1 MMKKIIIIL
10 LLEYSIAFGQGIS
23 IGYDLLG
30 KHKATNIKFDDYYLD
45 DLISDV
51 NVGISFRLTTVPDL
65 TKTTNFGAGIEY
77 HSDRS
82 SYDFDGN
89 FSFSS
94 FWFTV
99 YQTLDQ
105 HLYGFAQLGY
115 GTFNADETY
124 QGEDAAV
131 LIGGM
136 YHGIGLGYELSYK
149 LNIEGVYC
157 TNKGRYHN
165 HNNIIGLGT
174 STYDVRY
181 ERLNISFLAKF

>member
-1 MMKKIIIIL
+1 MKKIIIIL

-23 IGYDLLG
+23 IGYNLLG

-65 TKTTNFGAGIEY
+65 TKTTNFGAGVEY
-77 HSDRS
+77 DSDRS

-149 LNIEGVYC
+149 LNIEVVYC

-165 HNNIIGLGT
+165 YINWLGT